1 MSAPLVLKLTQQSIE
16 VGSPK
21 VKAVLEKALKQ
32 VGFIPN
38 MYSVMA
44 NSPGM
49 LDTYLFGYDQFRT
62 ESGFSSVEQEVVFLT
77 ISHSNGCHYCV
88 AAHSFIADKMSKVPV
103 EVTNAIRHG
112 KTIPDVKLQALSRF
126 TLNML
131 DTRGRPDQDDVAEFL
146 AAGYSEQHVLD
157 ILLAISVKTLSNYA
171 NHLFNTPLD
180 DMFKSREWHL
190 ANE

>member
-1 MSAPLVLKLTQQSIE
+1 MSAPFVLNLQQQSIE
-16 VGSPK
+16 AGSPK
-21 VKAVLEKALKQ
+21 VKTVLEKALKQ

-38 MYSVMA
+38 MYGYMA
-44 NSPGM
+44 NVPGM

-77 ISHSNGCHYCV
+77 VSRANGCHYCV
-88 AAHSFIADKMSKVPV
+88 AAHSFIADKMSKVPD
-103 EVTNAIRHG
+103 EVTNAIRNG
-112 KTIPDVKLQALSRF
+112 QVIPDAKLQVLSKF
-126 TLNML
+126 TLVML
-131 DTRGRPDQDDVAEFL
+131 DTKGRPDQDDVAVFL

-190 ANE
+190 D

>member
-1 MSAPLVLKLTQQSIE
+1 MSVPFVLNLQPQSIKD
-16 VGSPK
+16 GAPK

-38 MYSVMA
+38 MYSFMA

-49 LDTYLFGYDQFRT
+49 LDTYLFGFDQFRT
-62 ESGFSSVEQEVVFLT
+62 QSGFNPVEQEVVFLT
-77 ISHSNGCHYCV
+77 ISRANSCHYCV

-103 EVTNAIRHG
+103 VVTDAIRNG
-112 KTIPDVKLQALSRF
+112 KIIPDLKLQALSKF
-126 TLNML
+126 SLAMI
-131 DTRGRPDQDDVAEFL
+131 DTRGRPDQIDVAEFL

-190 ANE
+190 D